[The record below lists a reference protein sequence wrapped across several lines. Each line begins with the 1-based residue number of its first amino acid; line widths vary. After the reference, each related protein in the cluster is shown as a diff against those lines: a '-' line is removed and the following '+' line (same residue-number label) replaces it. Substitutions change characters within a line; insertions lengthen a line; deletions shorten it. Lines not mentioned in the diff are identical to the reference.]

1 MTDRHLKLDAA
12 SVEII
17 VMVHNL
23 VEIKQKLQL
32 FESRKQRNEDTKTR

>member
-1 MTDRHLKLDAA
+1 MTDRHLKLDA
-12 SVEII
+12 VKII